1 VTAYIVR
8 RVLWGIAMLVAVS
21 AITFAIF
28 YLLPSGDPAQ
38 LRAGPRASPAL
49 VASVRHELHLDDP
62 IWKQFGRYMWR
73 VFTRFDFGRSFQ
85 HDTSVRDDIVS
96 RLPATI
102 SLTVGAA
109 VLWLAV
115 AGVVGTISALKRR
128 TLVDR
133 LAMGASLVVISAPV
147 YWLGLLVLYL
157 LADDVGRIKL
167 LPGVGSY
174 VPLTQDPWGWF
185 TSLLMPWVVLAA
197 SFSAV
202 YARLW
207 RQGLIHTLGQDYIRT
222 ARAKGLSERAVI
234 GRHALR
240 GAATPLVTLFGLDLG
255 VLLGGAILVEDVFNI
270 PGVGRYGYDA
280 VRRLDLPSIQGT
292 VLFAAFFIIVMNLI
306 VDIAYAFLDP
316 RVRYG

>member
-1 VTAYIVR
+1 MIAYIVR

-49 VASVRHELHLDDP
+49 VASVRHELQLDDP
-62 IWKQFGRYMWR
+62 IWKQFARYMWR

-85 HDTSVRDDIVS
+85 HDTSVRDDILS

-115 AGVVGTISALKRR
+115 AGVVGTVSALKRR

-133 LAMGASLVVISAPV
+133 LAMGASLVVLSAPV
-147 YWLGLLVLYL
+147 YWLGLLMLYL

-185 TSLLMPWVVLAA
+185 TSLLMPWAVLAA

-222 ARAKGLSERAVI
+222 ARAKGLSERVVI